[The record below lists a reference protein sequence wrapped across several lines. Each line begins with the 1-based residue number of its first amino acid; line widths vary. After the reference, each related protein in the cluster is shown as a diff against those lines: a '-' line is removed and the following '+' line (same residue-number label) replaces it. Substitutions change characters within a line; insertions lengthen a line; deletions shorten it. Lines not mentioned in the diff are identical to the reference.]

1 MIDTIGSVL
10 GLLGSGVGGGLLGGI
25 FGIWKQRQERIERAE
40 MARIE
45 LERDQA
51 EYANAKAERDHS
63 LVLLEKG
70 AQLEVDKIEVEAE
83 AEMEIANQAALGGA
97 QRAEF
102 GKLNTTSGMD
112 NFRACVRP
120 VLALWAWALFNSMLG
135 WAFYKFADRIDAEM
149 GLQILLGLFATLNF
163 TVSSI
168 VTFYYVARR
177 NNSPK
182 I

>member
-1 MIDTIGSVL
+1 MIEAIGSVL

-51 EYANAKAERDHS
+51 EYSNAKEERAHS

-70 AQLEVDKIEVEAE
+70 AQIEVDKLEIEAE
-83 AEMEIANQAALGGA
+83 AEMDIANQAAMGKA
-97 QRAEF
+97 QEAEF
-102 GKLNTTSGMD
+102 GNLGTTTGMD
-112 NFRACVRP
+112 NFRAMVRP
-120 VLALWAWALFNSMLG
+120 TLALWAWGLFNIMLG
-135 WAFYKFADRIDAEM
+135 WAFYKFADRIDADM

-177 NNSPK
+177 NNTPRV
-182 I
+182 

>member
-1 MIDTIGSVL
+1 MIEAIGSVL

-45 LERDQA
+45 LERDNM

-63 LVLLEKG
+63 LVLLDKG
-70 AQLEVDKIEVEAE
+70 AKIELDKIETETEAE
-83 AEMEIANQAALGGA
+83 IEIANQVVMGKA
-97 QRAEF
+97 QKAEF
-102 GKLNTTSGMD
+102 AGLDTTSGMD

-120 VLALWAWALFNSMLG
+120 TLALWAWALFNAMLG
-135 WAFYKFADRIDAEM
+135 WAFYKFADRIDADM

-177 NNSPK
+177 NNTPRV
-182 I
+182 

>member
-1 MIDTIGSVL
+1 MIESIGAVL
-10 GLLGSGVGGGLLGGI
+10 GLLGSGAGGGLLGGL
-25 FGIWKQRQERIERAE
+25 FGIWKQSQERKERAE

-51 EYANAKAERDHS
+51 EYTNARAERDHS
-63 LVLLEKG
+63 LVLLERG
-70 AQLEVDKIEVEAE
+70 AQLEVDKIEAETE
-83 AEMEIANQAALGGA
+83 AEMEIANQVALGKA

-102 GKLNTTSGMD
+102 GNLNTTSGMD
-112 NFRACVRP
+112 NFRAAIRP
-120 VLALWAWALFNSMLG
+120 TLALWAWALFNIMLG
-135 WAFYKFADRIDAEM
+135 WAFWKFSDKIDADM

-177 NNSPK
+177 NNSPR

>member
-1 MIDTIGSVL
+1 MIETIGAVL
-10 GLLGSGVGGGLLGGI
+10 GLLGSGAGGGLLGGL
-25 FGIWKQRQERIERAE
+25 FGIWKQFQERKERAE

-45 LERDQA
+45 LERDQM
-51 EYANAKAERDHS
+51 EYAHAREEREHA
-63 LVLLEKG
+63 LLLLEKG
-70 AQLEVDKIEVEAE
+70 AQIEVDKIEAETE
-83 AEMEIANQAALGGA
+83 AEMEIANQAALATA

-102 GKLNTTSGMD
+102 NKLNTTSAMD
-112 NFRACVRP
+112 NFRASIRP
-120 VLALWAWALFNSMLG
+120 VLALWAWLLFNAMLG
-135 WAFYKFADRIDAEM
+135 WAFYEFHSQIDADM

-177 NNSPK
+177 NHPPR